1 MGTKKAAS
9 QTSGNAANLIEADS
23 LTSLRWHDPDQVQ
36 RVVPFQDSQ
45 FKNTPSGRDWSRL
58 FHISHKSRI
67 IDVIIKKSNM
77 HFMFSSL
84 LLHVLLVVFM
94 LGMGG
99 CVTRPVPVTPY
110 FEIPPEYLSKADIDL
125 YSRALE
131 QLKNNQLDNSID
143 LWKRFLERSP
153 KSFRGYNNLGMALY
167 SNDKLRLSIE
177 AFETALS
184 LEPFDHTIKD
194 NLKRALRFQVTIL
207 RENKDYATAI
217 EHLERVKKLS
227 DLKKKEKVALKIE
240 ILQDLI
246 YQQVK
251 LANTL
256 EGYEAFVAKY
266 PDNPK
271 NADEARRLI
280 LKMKP
285 QNNSSGEFPNM
296 LGERLPDPL
305 QNTSSSELGVTAP
318 EPMQSVP
325 ALPPLRSE
333 TIDIIEE
340 TKQSKEVEEF
350 SEDTQKPMVQV
361 AKPGS
366 IEQPPVEA
374 IAVSPD
380 MEMKREKPEPSAH
393 AALPQRRAQII
404 TKGASLRVRAKPDA
418 QSNVLA
424 QIPKDTIVLVFQE
437 AKDWFQVEYQKGKKG
452 WISKKFS
459 QLVN

>member
-1 MGTKKAAS
+1 
-9 QTSGNAANLIEADS
+9 
-23 LTSLRWHDPDQVQ
+23 
-36 RVVPFQDSQ
+36 
-45 FKNTPSGRDWSRL
+45 
-58 FHISHKSRI
+58 
-67 IDVIIKKSNM
+67 M

-110 FEIPPEYLSKADIDL
+110 FEIPPEHLSKADIDL

-131 QLKNNQLDNSID
+131 QLKNNQLDNSIG
-143 LWKRFLERSP
+143 LWRRFLERSP

-167 SNDKLRLSIE
+167 SNDKLRLSIG

-184 LEPFDHTIKD
+184 LEPFDHTIKN

-296 LGERLPDPL
+296 LGERLPDPV
-305 QNTSSSELGVTAP
+305 QNTFSSELGVTAP

-361 AKPGS
+361 AKSGS

-404 TKGASLRVRAKPDA
+404 TKGAPLRVRAKPDA

-437 AKDWFQVEYQKGKKG
+437 AKDWFQVEYQKDKKG

>member
-1 MGTKKAAS
+1 
-9 QTSGNAANLIEADS
+9 
-23 LTSLRWHDPDQVQ
+23 
-36 RVVPFQDSQ
+36 
-45 FKNTPSGRDWSRL
+45 
-58 FHISHKSRI
+58 
-67 IDVIIKKSNM
+67 
-77 HFMFSSL
+77 
-84 LLHVLLVVFM
+84 
-94 LGMGG
+94 
-99 CVTRPVPVTPY
+99 
-110 FEIPPEYLSKADIDL
+110 
-125 YSRALE
+125 
-131 QLKNNQLDNSID
+131 
-143 LWKRFLERSP
+143 
-153 KSFRGYNNLGMALY
+153 
-167 SNDKLRLSIE
+167 
-177 AFETALS
+177 
-184 LEPFDHTIKD
+184 
-194 NLKRALRFQVTIL
+194 
-207 RENKDYATAI
+207 
-217 EHLERVKKLS
+217 
-227 DLKKKEKVALKIE
+227 
-240 ILQDLI
+240 
-246 YQQVK
+246 
-251 LANTL
+251 
-256 EGYEAFVAKY
+256 
-266 PDNPK
+266 
-271 NADEARRLI
+271 
-280 LKMKP
+280 
-285 QNNSSGEFPNM
+285 M

-318 EPMQSVP
+318 EPMQSASNLPSVRRKDSIEIVVDTKQPEAQGSSSKKGYVVAEPMQIVP

-393 AALPQRRAQII
+393 AALPQRRVQII
-404 TKGASLRVRAKPDA
+404 TKGAPLRVRAKPDA

>member
-1 MGTKKAAS
+1 
-9 QTSGNAANLIEADS
+9 
-23 LTSLRWHDPDQVQ
+23 
-36 RVVPFQDSQ
+36 
-45 FKNTPSGRDWSRL
+45 
-58 FHISHKSRI
+58 
-67 IDVIIKKSNM
+67 M

-84 LLHVLLVVFM
+84 LLNVLLIVFM
-94 LGMGG
+94 IGMGG

-110 FEIPPEYLSKADIDL
+110 FEIPPEHLSKADIGL

-143 LWKRFLERSP
+143 LWRRFLERSP

-167 SNDKLRLSIE
+167 SNDKLSLSIG

-217 EHLERVKKLS
+217 EHLERVKKVS
-227 DLKKKEKVALKIE
+227 DLKEKEKVALKIE
-240 ILQDLI
+240 TLQDLI

-285 QNNSSGEFPNM
+285 QNNLSGEFLNM
-296 LGERLPDPL
+296 LGERLPDPF
-305 QNTSSSELGVTAP
+305 QNTSSSEQGVAAS
-318 EPMQSVP
+318 EPMQIVP

-340 TKQSKEVEEF
+340 TEQSKEVKDF
-350 SEDTQKPMVQV
+350 SEDTQKPMMRE
-361 AKPGS
+361 AKSAS

-393 AALPQRRAQII
+393 AALLPRRARII
-404 TKGASLRVRAKPDA
+404 TKGAPLRVRAKPDA

-424 QIPKDTIVLVFQE
+424 QIPKDTIVRVFQE
-437 AKDWFQVEYQKGKKG
+437 AKEWFQVEYQKGKKG